1 MLKASCKDKINP
13 KEIERLIRILSKIPS
28 FEIVIVNGVEI
39 PLRAPWSEIQ
49 AYLRGA
55 FNE

>member
-1 MLKASCKDKINP
+1 MLKARYGEKINP
-13 KEIERLIRILSKIPS
+13 KEIEKLIRILSKIPS

-55 FNE
+55 FND